1 MQRTAKSGPIQAGV
15 AADGTRT
22 YLIDMPPDALPP
34 VTRRDLE
41 NAWER
46 ARAAAL
52 AERWGP
58 PRLFRFRRPDHDGTD
73 GGWTDLALADSDA
86 CCWASAI
93 DRVVGM
99 QTSYG
104 LSLCLRLLA
113 LIDLLAVVPW
123 AREMVV
129 LRGDGAVLDRALLA
143 AAAQLPLTRDARF
156 DQTGFS
162 HAVLRPRLPAP
173 RLPAPR
179 LPAPHLPA
187 PRPPAPNPD
196 AAPGATI

>member
-1 MQRTAKSGPIQAGV
+1 MQSSAKSAPVQVGV

-22 YLIDMPPDALPP
+22 YLVAMPPDALPP
-34 VTRRDLE
+34 VSRRDLE

-52 AERWGP
+52 AENWGP
-58 PRLFRFRRPDHDGTD
+58 PRLFRFRRAD

-93 DRVVGM
+93 DRTVGM
-99 QTSYG
+99 DTSYG

-113 LIDLLAVVPW
+113 LVDLLAVVPW
-123 AREMVV
+123 ARDKVV
-129 LRGDGAVLDRALLA
+129 IRRDGAQFDAGLLA
-143 AAAQLPLTRDARF
+143 AAAQQPLTEQARF

-162 HAVLRPRLPAP
+162 NVMQQFSLPAP
-173 RLPAPR
+173 LSPVIA
-179 LPAPHLPA
+179 
-187 PRPPAPNPD
+187 
-196 AAPGATI
+196 

>member
-1 MQRTAKSGPIQAGV
+1 MRDDGKSAAIEVGV
-15 AADGTRT
+15 AADGTRI
-22 YLIDMPPDALPP
+22 YRVGMPPDALPP

-58 PRLFRFRRPDHDGTD
+58 PRLFRFQRPD
-73 GGWTDLALADSDA
+73 GGSTDLALADSDA

-99 QTSYG
+99 DTPYG

-113 LIDLLAVVPW
+113 LIDLLAAVPW
-123 AREMVV
+123 AREMVT
-129 LRGDGAVLDRALLA
+129 LRRDGADFDAGLLA
-143 AAAQLPLTRDARF
+143 AAAQQPLTRDARF
-156 DQTGFS
+156 DQTAFGD
-162 HAVLRPRLPAP
+162 AMRRVRLPAYI
-173 RLPAPR
+173 A
-179 LPAPHLPA
+179 ASG
-187 PRPPAPNPD
+187 
-196 AAPGATI
+196 AAP